1 MNDEDWSRCAGII
14 CPRCNRES
22 FRMVEGVCF
31 SCYSHKIMKKEENM
45 EDHAMKDY
53 YRRALREGTVSLVE
67 MREGRL
73 GTRS

>member
-1 MNDEDWSRCAGII
+1 
-14 CPRCNRES
+14 
-22 FRMVEGVCF
+22 MVEGVCF